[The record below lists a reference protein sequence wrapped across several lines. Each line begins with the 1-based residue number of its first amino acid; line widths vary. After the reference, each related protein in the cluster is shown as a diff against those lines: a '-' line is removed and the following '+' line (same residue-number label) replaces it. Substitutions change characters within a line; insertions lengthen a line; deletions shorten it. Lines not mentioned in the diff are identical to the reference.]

1 MATRCNIKITDQ
13 NDTLWFYRHSDGY
26 PESVLPS
33 LAPLMAAL
41 RAGQLRDNVGQFSGW
56 LVVIGNKEYNRT
68 RALPNGSKSWNA
80 WKCGAY
86 EPTTEQHGDIDY
98 MYHID
103 LQTHELDWWKVS

>member
-1 MATRCNIKITDQ
+1 MSTRCSIKITDQ
-13 NDTLWFYRHSDGY
+13 NDTLWFYRHCDGY

-41 RAGQLRDNVGQFSGW
+41 RAGHVRDNVGQFSGW

-68 RALPNGSKSWNA
+68 RALPNGSKSW
-80 WKCGAY
+80 KCGAY
-86 EPTTEQHGDIDY
+86 EPTTKQHCDIDY

-103 LQTHELDWWKVS
+103 LQTHELNWWEMSA